1 MEFSDKELTQIVDR
15 KIDKIVFY
23 SSDKP
28 VFSVNIEEQIKK
40 RIESDPNLKK
50 QLISQ
55 VLRSDS

>member
-50 QLISQ
+50 QLIAQ